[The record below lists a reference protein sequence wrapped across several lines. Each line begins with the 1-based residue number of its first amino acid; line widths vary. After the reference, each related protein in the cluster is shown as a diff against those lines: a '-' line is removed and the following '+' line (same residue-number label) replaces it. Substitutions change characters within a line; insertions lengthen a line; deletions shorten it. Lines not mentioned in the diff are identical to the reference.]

1 MTATENDR
9 RDMSASPVPGT
20 GKLPLEGLRILD
32 ITVVWAGPYGTM
44 HLADWGAEVIRIESI
59 KHFATSTRGQMARP
73 PIEFVRLRNT
83 GMGYVDDDPGE
94 RPWNRQAIFNT
105 HSRNKLSVTMDL
117 ASPEGQEALER
128 LVAQADGFLE
138 NNVAISMERFGITW
152 ERLSAINPRLIMV
165 RMPAFGIEGPYKN
178 YRTWGNHM
186 EALAGHPYLRAYPDE
201 DPARGPSGVPSDA
214 AGGVGGALA
223 FIMGLRHR
231 NKTGKGILIE
241 APTAENFVPFLGDFV
256 MDYSMNGRVYTQL
269 GNGHLFLAPHNV
281 YRCAGEERWLTIACR
296 SDAEFRTL
304 CQIMGEPNLADDPRF
319 ADSLSRYQNRRALDE
334 VISRWTVEQDAKETM
349 HRLQAAGVPAGMV
362 MDEADVHADPQVAE
376 RNFFQEV
383 THPEAGTHKNPTTGF
398 KLQNTPYE
406 IRRHAVLLGQDNEY
420 VYKNVMGYS
429 DEEYQ
434 KFIDMGHVGMD
445 YDPDV
450 A

>member
-1 MTATENDR
+1 MTATENGR
-9 RDMSASPVPGT
+9 RDMTGSPVPGT

-73 PIEFVRLRNT
+73 PLEFVRLRNT

-105 HSRNKLSVTMDL
+105 HARNKLSVTMDL
-117 ASPEGQEALER
+117 ASSEGQEALER

-186 EALAGHPYLRAYPDE
+186 EALAGHPLLRAYPDE

-269 GNGHLFLAPHNV
+269 GNTPSISS
-281 YRCAGEERWLTIACR
+281 RRTTSTSCAGEERWLTIACR

-304 CQIMGEPNLADDPRF
+304 CQVMGEPNLADDPRF
-319 ADSLSRYQNRRALDE
+319 TDSLSRYQNRRANWM
-334 VISRWTVEQDAKETM
+334 R
-349 HRLQAAGVPAGMV
+349 
-362 MDEADVHADPQVAE
+362 
-376 RNFFQEV
+376 
-383 THPEAGTHKNPTTGF
+383 
-398 KLQNTPYE
+398 
-406 IRRHAVLLGQDNEY
+406 
-420 VYKNVMGYS
+420 
-429 DEEYQ
+429 
-434 KFIDMGHVGMD
+434 
-445 YDPDV
+445 
-450 A
+450 